1 MASTSLPLPTPTP
14 NELSSTPNIETDPE
28 IIQPNAQT
36 ETDKENIPVPTPTA
50 SNSPKEEDP
59 GTPAKVEQPLP
70 QLAEGEEKHD
80 WEVVNASPSH
90 SPSKDVVNSN
100 IDTSI
105 KGKSRERE
113 KRNSSTFGKDGK
125 IGQKIDGVK
134 KVLKSGVFGEL
145 TCPES

>member
-100 IDTSI
+100 IDT
-105 KGKSRERE
+105 
-113 KRNSSTFGKDGK
+113 
-125 IGQKIDGVK
+125 K